1 MNTQD
6 KIIQSKLG
14 VLNLAKMLGN
24 VSQACKAMGV
34 SRDSFYRFKQ
44 LYETGEKPHSKTSI
58 AKSPASKIGWKRTL
72 NKPWWTW
79 RLNNPLMDKSGCRTN

>member
-6 KIIQSKLG
+6 KIIQNKLG

-24 VSQACKAMGV
+24 VSQACKVMGV

-44 LYETGEKPHSKTSI
+44 LYETVTRNSSTSNQSQK
-58 AKSPASKIGWKRTL
+58 ALPQE
-72 NKPWWTW
+72 
-79 RLNNPLMDKSGCRTN
+79 SGGRCH

>member
-6 KIIQSKLG
+6 KIIQNKIG

-24 VSQACKAMGV
+24 VSQACKVMGV

-44 LYETGEKPHSKTSI
+44 LYDTGGELI
-58 AKSPASKIGWKRTL
+58 
-72 NKPWWTW
+72 
-79 RLNNPLMDKSGCRTN
+79 D